1 MVDHVGQQFGNY
13 RLLRLLGRGSFAEVY
28 LAEHLYLERPA
39 AIKVLHVQME
49 PQTQEQFRREACTI
63 AHLQHP
69 HILQVFDFGIH
80 DQTPFLVMEYTP
92 GGTLR
97 TPHPKGTS
105 LPLEQIVIYV
115 KQIASALD
123 YAHQHRV
130 IHRDVKPDN
139 LLLSAKDEVVL
150 SDFGIAVLQRTLN
163 SLSIPK
169 PAGTPLYMAPEQIQ
183 HQSCP
188 ASDQYALGVMVYEW
202 LVGEPPFRGTLYE
215 VFSHHLYQPPPSL
228 RERLSDLPVAVEEA
242 VFKTL
247 AKDPDHRFACVVDF
261 AVALEDACVT
271 TQPLSLHEQ
280 NGQRTQMQLFPHKTL
295 LVSALPARDQEHA
308 SFLTQPILM
317 NTHRT
322 EPKPTL
328 APMIAPEPALQ
339 RPLDSKQTKP
349 SLAQNN
355 RQRFLKKVRTS
366 WIEGVLEHSLYGT
379 ALIAL
384 GLQEQLDALANPW
397 HLVLHH
403 SDTAPRSFPLGTRI
417 TEVYDAANGELLIL
431 GAPGSGKTTLL
442 LELTRALLDR
452 AEQDEQHLMPVVF
465 PLSSWAAKQQS
476 LTEWMLDEL
485 MNKYQVPRKLARTWV
500 EADQILPLLDGLDE
514 VAPQNRT
521 ACIQTINTYHQEHS
535 FLPLVIASRSTDYL
549 AQTARIRLSRAITIQ
564 PLTQKQVEEYVARGG
579 EALWPLQ
586 VALHQDTA
594 LRELTETPLMLS
606 ILTLTYNNMP
616 LEELLQGGITHA
628 RHQIFE
634 RYVERMLV
642 TRGDKEQYPPEQT
655 RGWLMWLAQ
664 QMRCHNQTVFFIEQ
678 MQPEWLRAGK
688 QEHRFSFR
696 HVGSI
701 VMRIIVGLLHGVVI
715 GSLLG
720 LTTGVLSGLVSVA
733 LNGVLFNSS
742 IGGWNF
748 VVRSGISGILIA
760 VVIVG
765 LIGGLASGLKREI
778 HLVEVIAW
786 SWKRMQQ
793 QWRYWLFGMLV
804 GGLIFGLLS
813 VESVRTGTGTYSISL
828 LSKLIIGLSGGL
840 FGSLIGSLLGGISFN
855 KLDAQ
860 TRVRPNQGVWR
871 SLQNSLLIGGLS
883 GIIVI
888 LMIATLSV
896 WISGQLTIHLQLGP
910 LAPLE
915 NAMSLAASY
924 SNGFHFGF
932 PIALSI
938 GLFYGGVAFLQHL
951 NLRLLFWSSKQ
962 IPWNY
967 TRFLDYAAEH
977 LLLRKV
983 GGGYIFIHRF
993 LLEYFASLDTASSD
1007 ALRRGRGFQIQRLC
1021 VNAPEAILRE
1031 NEGDCSREQSPS
1043 QRST

>member
-1 MVDHVGQQFGNY
+1 MADHVGQQFGNY

-49 PQTQEQFRREACTI
+49 PQTQEQFRREARTI

-97 TPHPKGTS
+97 TQHPKGTC

-139 LLLSAKDEVVL
+139 LLLSAKGEVVL
-150 SDFGIAVLQRTLN
+150 SDFGIAVVQRTLN
-163 SLSIPK
+163 SLSMPK
-169 PAGTPLYMAPEQIQ
+169 SAGTPLYMAPEQIQ

-202 LVGEPPFRGTLYE
+202 LAGEPPFRGMLYE

-228 RERLSDLPVAVEEA
+228 RERLPDLPVTVEEA

-247 AKDPDHRFACVVDF
+247 AKDPDHRFACAGDF
-261 AVALEDACVT
+261 AVALEEACFT

-280 NGQRTQMQLFPHKTL
+280 NRQRIQKQILPHKTL
-295 LVSALPARDQEHA
+295 FVPAPSASDLERA

-317 NTHRT
+317 STQRT
-322 EPKPTL
+322 EPRQTL
-328 APMIAPEPALQ
+328 APMIVPEPLLQ
-339 RPLDSKQTKP
+339 SPMVSKQVKS

-355 RQRFLKKVRTS
+355 RQRFLKKVRAF
-366 WIEGVLEHSLYGT
+366 WIEGVLEHSLCGA

-403 SDTAPRSFPLGTRI
+403 SDIAPRSFPLGTRI
-417 TEVYDAANGELLIL
+417 SEVYDAANGELLIL

-442 LELTRALLDR
+442 LELTRDLLDR

-476 LTEWMLDEL
+476 LIEWMLDEL
-485 MNKYQVPRKLARTWV
+485 MHKYQVPRKLARAWI

-514 VAPQNRT
+514 VAPEHRT

-564 PLTQKQVEEYVARGG
+564 PLTQKQVEEYLALGG
-579 EALWPLQ
+579 EALRTLQ
-586 VALHQDTA
+586 VALQQDAA
-594 LRELTETPLMLS
+594 LCELTETPLMLN
-606 ILTLTYNNMP
+606 ILTLTYYDMP
-616 LEELLQGGITHA
+616 FEEFLRGGITHA
-628 RHQIFE
+628 RQQIFE
-634 RYVERMLV
+634 RYVERMLAH
-642 TRGDKEQYPPEQT
+642 RGDREQYPPEQT
-655 RGWLMWLAQ
+655 RGRLMWLAQ

-678 MQPEWLRAGK
+678 MQPDWLLAG
-688 QEHRFSFR
+688 QQLHRFSFR
-696 HVGSI
+696 RVSSFI
-701 VMRIIVGLLHGVVI
+701 MRIVVGLLNGVVI

-720 LTTGVLSGLVSVA
+720 LTTGLLSGLVSVA

-748 VVRSGISGILIA
+748 VLSSGISGILIA
-760 VVIVG
+760 VVIIG
-765 LIGGLASGLKREI
+765 FIGGLASGLKREI

-793 QWRYWLFGMLV
+793 RWRYWLIGMLV
-804 GGLIFGLLS
+804 GGLVFGLLS
-813 VESVRTGTGTYSISL
+813 AESVRTGTGTYSISL
-828 LSKLIIGLSGGL
+828 LSKLSIGLSGGL
-840 FGSLIGSLLGGISFN
+840 FGSLIGALLGGISFN
-855 KLDAQ
+855 KLDAH

-871 SLQNSLLIGGLS
+871 SLQNSLLVGGLG

-888 LMIATLSV
+888 FIIATLSV
-896 WISGQLTIHLQLGP
+896 WISGQLTLHLQLGT
-910 LAPLE
+910 LEPLE

-924 SNGFHFGF
+924 SNGFHFGL

-938 GLFYGGVAFLQHL
+938 GLVYGGVAFLQHL
-951 NLRLLFWSSKQ
+951 NLRLLFWFTRQ
-962 IPWNY
+962 MPWNY

-977 LLLRKV
+977 LLLRRV

-993 LLEYFASLDTASSD
+993 LLEYFASLDNSSSK
-1007 ALRRGRGFQIQRLC
+1007 G
-1021 VNAPEAILRE
+1021 
-1031 NEGDCSREQSPS
+1031 QSK
-1043 QRST
+1043 